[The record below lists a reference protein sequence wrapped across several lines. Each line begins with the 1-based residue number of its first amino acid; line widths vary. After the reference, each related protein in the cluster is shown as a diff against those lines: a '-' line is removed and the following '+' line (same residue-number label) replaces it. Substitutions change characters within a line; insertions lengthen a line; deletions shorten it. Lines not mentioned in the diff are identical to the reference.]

1 MKKIFVTLVLLI
13 FITLSLQARMLAVDT
28 LANQNSQNIG
38 EQAQQKPQLNTDK
51 EKISYIIG
59 FLFGGDL
66 KKEQIEM
73 DTVTF
78 LEGFKDALSGRPSLL
93 PDSTMNKLY
102 AAFSEEMNAK
112 KMMVAKILSD
122 KNKKEADSCLAENKK
137 KDSVAT
143 LPSGL
148 QYKILREG
156 SGTSPTLNDTV
167 VAHYRGWFLSGK
179 EFDNS
184 YKRGEPAIFLMR
196 GIIKGWAEALQ
207 LMKVESKWQLFIPP
221 SLGYGE
227 RGYGNII
234 EPNSLLFFEVELLDV
249 KKGAPPV
256 PDVKGTPKKGEAKK
270 DVKKETTKA
279 KKK

>member
-1 MKKIFVTLVLLI
+1 MKIISATLVLLI

-38 EQAQQKPQLNTDK
+38 GQTQQKPQLNTDK
-51 EKISYIIG
+51 DKISYIIG

-73 DTVTF
+73 DTTIF
-78 LEGFKDALSGRPSLL
+78 LEGFMDALSGRPSLL

-102 AAFSEEMNAK
+102 AAFSDVMNAK
-112 KMMVAKILSD
+112 KMMIAKELSD
-122 KNKKEADSCLAENKK
+122 KNKKEGDAFFAENKM
-137 KDSVAT
+137 KDSVVT

-156 SGTSPTLNDTV
+156 TGILPTQNDTV
-167 VAHYRGWFLSGK
+167 VAHYRGWFLDGK

-184 YKRGEPAIFLMR
+184 YKRGEPATFLIK
-196 GIIKGWAEALQ
+196 GIIKGWGEALQ
-207 LMKVESKWQLFIPP
+207 LMKVGSKWQLFIPP

-227 RGYGNII
+227 RGYGKII
-234 EPNSLLFFEVELLDV
+234 EPNSVLLFEVELLDV
-249 KKGAPPV
+249 KKGIPTA
-256 PDVKGTPKKGEAKK
+256 PDVNIKPTPKKDAKK
-270 DVKKETTKA
+270 EPSKD